1 MSGPP
6 DSATVGESELVAADR
21 HSGVIRASPGSTPPP
36 QRERRGTHDR
46 GTHHPDGADARA
58 GAVGAL
64 GSLNR
69 VGWTRERRGGLRDL
83 GARVLLRASARP
95 GPLRGPGADT
105 GRGAGAWPQ
114 GPARGVRIAGPAATA
129 EPLRA
134 SPTGRWSRR
143 GRLGAPPNRTDGRH
157 SEARDDVGAARGNRL
172 GALGGLNRVGWTRE
186 RRGGLRDLGARV
198 LLRGAARA
206 RALRGPGAD
215 TGGGAGAWP
224 EGPAGGAPTAGP
236 AATGT
241 EPVRASPAGRWS
253 RRRRLGALPN
263 RTGRRR
269 DEARDEVDMLAKKA
283 SGEMASAL
291 KEAHEE
297 VEDDAEIPPRHRQAR
312 ARPADQARSLAL
324 TRRAH
329 ALAGGMDATYLA
341 CRGSSGIRPRS

>member
-6 DSATVGESELVAADR
+6 DSATVGESELVAADQ

-58 GAVGAL
+58 GAV
-64 GSLNR
+64 
-69 VGWTRERRGGLRDL
+69 
-83 GARVLLRASARP
+83 
-95 GPLRGPGADT
+95 
-105 GRGAGAWPQ
+105 
-114 GPARGVRIAGPAATA
+114 
-129 EPLRA
+129 
-134 SPTGRWSRR
+134 
-143 GRLGAPPNRTDGRH
+143 
-157 SEARDDVGAARGNRL
+157 

-224 EGPAGGAPTAGP
+224 EGPAVGAPTAGP

-241 EPVRASPAGRWS
+241 EPVRASPAGRWP

-269 DEARDEVDMLAKKA
+269 DEARDEVDRTTSSPPAVGVVDDPLARLLEDQRPVVRARRRAGSPREAGRPLGLRPHAHPKA
-283 SGEMASAL
+283 AGRLHRGHSRLASAERSSPAELAAVVFLPRPLL
-291 KEAHEE
+291 KCVREELREA
-297 VEDDAEIPPRHRQAR
+297 A
-312 ARPADQARSLAL
+312 
-324 TRRAH
+324 
-329 ALAGGMDATYLA
+329 
-341 CRGSSGIRPRS
+341 

>member
-6 DSATVGESELVAADR
+6 DSATVGESELVAADQ

-58 GAVGAL
+58 GAV
-64 GSLNR
+64 
-69 VGWTRERRGGLRDL
+69 
-83 GARVLLRASARP
+83 
-95 GPLRGPGADT
+95 
-105 GRGAGAWPQ
+105 
-114 GPARGVRIAGPAATA
+114 
-129 EPLRA
+129 
-134 SPTGRWSRR
+134 
-143 GRLGAPPNRTDGRH
+143 
-157 SEARDDVGAARGNRL
+157 

-297 VEDDAEIPPRHRQAR
+297 VEDDAEIPPRHRQAC